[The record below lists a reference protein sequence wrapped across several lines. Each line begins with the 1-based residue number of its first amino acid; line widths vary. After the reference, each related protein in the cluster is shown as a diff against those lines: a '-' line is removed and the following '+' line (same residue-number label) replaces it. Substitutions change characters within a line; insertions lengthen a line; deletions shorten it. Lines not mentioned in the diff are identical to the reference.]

1 SQLISRRRGKATEK
15 ARDYKVWTKEE
26 DKVFIYNLQK
36 LAREK
41 YIENGSFQPGGY
53 KELERLMISDVPG
66 CNIKVDPHIKSPFSW
81 WKDKFI
87 AQNDL
92 RNSSGF
98 GWNDTCEFVS
108 MEEWK
113 FAEWLTTQED
123 LVNASYDI
131 HATGLKEAEAQLS
144 TQAKGKSLTASFSQK
159 RTRQQANEDLLS
171 FIDGKMDKMT
181 ETV

>member
-1 SQLISRRRGKATEK
+1 MENNTATDDMME
-15 ARDYKVWTKEE
+15 ADSTGFE
-26 DKVFIYNLQK
+26 
-36 LAREK
+36 
-41 YIENGSFQPGGY
+41 GY
-53 KELERLMISDVPG
+53 DFCGVPT
-66 CNIKVDPHIKSPFSW
+66 N
-81 WKDKFI
+81 
-87 AQNDL
+87 Q
-92 RNSSGF
+92 
-98 GWNDTCEFVS
+98 
-108 MEEWK
+108 
-113 FAEWLTTQED
+113 TQED